1 VSAEYGVLGEINTAA
16 RFKRGLAMPTFL
28 WEGKTAQGRVLK
40 GEIEAPNLEAVFG
53 ILRDRRIRPVAN
65 RIREKGKGFDK
76 EITIPGFA
84 EKVKARD
91 LSVFTRQFATMID
104 AGLPIVQCL
113 DILSQQTES
122 KVLRNTVRAIKQDVE
137 GGATLAE
144 ALSRHPKTFDN
155 LYVNMVQAGETGGVL
170 NAILNRISLF
180 IEKAN
185 KLKKKVKGAMIYPC
199 SIIFVAVVVVA
210 ILLIFVI
217 PVFAELYGSM
227 GKALPAPTQITI
239 NISNWFRSYFLY
251 MVFALVGI
259 IVAIRAYYVTDNGRM
274 NIDRLFLRL
283 PVVGDLLR
291 KVAVA
296 RFSQNMAILLSSG
309 VPILDGLAITART
322 AGNRVIEKAIMDSR
336 VSISQGRTVAEPL
349 RDSKIFPPMVCQ
361 MVAVGEQT
369 GGLDTMLK
377 KVAELYEDEV
387 DDAVANLTALMEPM
401 IMVFL
406 GVILGGLVVSMYLPI
421 FQLGSVVQ

>member
-1 VSAEYGVLGEINTAA
+1 MAI
-16 RFKRGLAMPTFL
+16 FL

-40 GEIEAPNLEAVFG
+40 GEIEASNLEAVFA
-53 ILRDRRIRPVAN
+53 ILRDRRIRPIPN
-65 RIREKGKGFDK
+65 RIREKGRGLDA
-76 EITIPGFA
+76 EIKIPGFG
-84 EKVKARD
+84 EKLKARD

-113 DILSQQTES
+113 DIQTQQSGS
-122 KVLRNTVRAIKQDVE
+122 KVLRNTLRAIKQDVE
-137 GGATLAE
+137 GGSTLAE
-144 ALSRHPKTFDN
+144 ALRKHPKIFDD
-155 LYVNMVQAGETGGVL
+155 LYVNMVEAGEAGGVL
-170 NAILNRISLF
+170 NAILNRIALF

-199 SIIFVAVVVVA
+199 TIIVVAIVVVA

-239 NISNWFRSYFLY
+239 NISNWVRANCLY
-251 MVFALVGI
+251 MVFAIVGI
-259 IVAIRAYYVTDNGRM
+259 IIAIRFYYQTENGRM
-274 NIDRLFLRL
+274 NIDRLLLRL

-322 AGNRVIEKAIMDSR
+322 AGNRVIEKAIMESR

-349 RDSKIFPPMVCQ
+349 RESKIFPPMVCQ
-361 MVAVGEQT
+361 MVAVGEHT
-369 GGLDTMLK
+369 GGLDNMLR

-401 IMVFL
+401 IMVVL
-406 GVILGGLVVSMYLPI
+406 GVILGGLVISMYLPI
-421 FQLGSVVQ
+421 FQLGSVVS

>member
-1 VSAEYGVLGEINTAA
+1 MAI
-16 RFKRGLAMPTFL
+16 FL

-40 GEIEAPNLEAVFG
+40 GELEASNLEAVFA
-53 ILRDRRIRPVAN
+53 ILRDRRIRPIPN
-65 RIREKGKGFDK
+65 RIREKGRGLDA
-76 EITIPGFA
+76 EIKIPGFG
-84 EKVKARD
+84 EKLKARD

-113 DILSQQTES
+113 DIQTQQSES
-122 KVLRNTVRAIKQDVE
+122 KVLRNTLRAIKQDVE
-137 GGATLAE
+137 GGSTLAE
-144 ALSRHPKTFDN
+144 ALRKHPKIFDD
-155 LYVNMVQAGETGGVL
+155 LYVNMVQAGEAGGVL
-170 NAILNRISLF
+170 NAILNRIALF

-199 SIIFVAVVVVA
+199 TIIVVAIVVVA

-239 NISNWFRSYFLY
+239 NISNWVRANCLY
-251 MVFALVGI
+251 MIFALVGI
-259 IVAIRAYYVTDNGRM
+259 IVGIRFYYQTDNGQM
-274 NIDRLFLRL
+274 NIDRLLLRL

-349 RDSKIFPPMVCQ
+349 RESKIFPPMVCQ
-361 MVAVGEQT
+361 MVAVGEHT
-369 GGLDTMLK
+369 GGLDNMLR

-401 IMVFL
+401 IMVVL
-406 GVILGGLVVSMYLPI
+406 GVILGGLVISMYLPI
-421 FQLGSVVQ
+421 FQLGSVVS